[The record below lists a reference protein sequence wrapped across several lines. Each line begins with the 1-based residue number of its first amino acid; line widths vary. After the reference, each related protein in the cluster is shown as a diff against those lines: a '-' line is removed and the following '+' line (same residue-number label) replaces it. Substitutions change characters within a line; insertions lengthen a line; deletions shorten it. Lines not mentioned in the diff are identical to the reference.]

1 MVMAVTV
8 VVMVAVA
15 VEVAM
20 TVVVVAVVMVVVTVM
35 VVAGASRRAHLGL
48 RRLSGG
54 RFRRV
59 RRGRGTEGGETRHR
73 DETGGGQRR

>member
-1 MVMAVTV
+1 MVVAVTM

-15 VEVAM
+15 MVVAM
-20 TVVVVAVVMVVVTVM
+20 VVAVVMVVAVM
-35 VVAGASRRAHLGL
+35 VVAGTSRRAHLGL

-59 RRGRGTEGGETRHR
+59 RRGRGTEGGEARHR